1 MLLPGSE
8 GGASVRTELCDDPA
22 SRDLL
27 ERPSRRYGIVEPRQ
41 TSSLLSAR
49 QEYVHER
56 QKIGDLLPTLP
67 APSAGI
73 PIAIEEGATPGSAYA
88 LEELDARLSS

>member
-1 MLLPGSE
+1 MLLPRSE
-8 GGASVRTELCDDPA
+8 GGASVRTELGDDPA

-27 ERPSRRYGIVEPRQ
+27 KYPSSRYGIVETRQ
-41 TSSLLSAR
+41 TSSLLFAG

-56 QKIGDLLPTLP
+56 QKIRDLLPTLP

-73 PIAIEEGATPGSAYA
+73 PIAIEEGATPGGAYS
-88 LEELDARLSS
+88 LEELDGRNSS